1 MNMDQ
6 ETRLQCDACG
16 APLHESDRFCEQCGA
31 RSSDEEI
38 AIPPA
43 GCHACGAAVEAI
55 DADGYCSVCGVRTRA
70 TLSRLE
76 LDLTIAAA
84 VSDQGRV
91 HHRNEDAFR
100 LEVVPG
106 AGIAVVVC
114 DGISTA
120 SAGDVAA
127 AMAADAATEVLL
139 EALADSSRD
148 ACDATRDAVNAAYD
162 AVGQVAWTR
171 RADRALP
178 SCTLVCALWRGG
190 EIVVGWVGDSRAYWL
205 GIDANQ
211 QLTVDDSWAVEQVA
225 AGLLTLEQASRD
237 PRFHSITNWVGA
249 DAPDRPPRVVTL
261 TPRYR
266 GRLIVC
272 TDGLWN
278 YAPTPA
284 ELGGLIDALPPGAAP
299 AAIAR
304 SLTDTALERGG
315 HDNITVAVVDID
327 P

>member
-1 MNMDQ
+1 VD
-6 ETRLQCDACG
+6 
-16 APLHESDRFCEQCGA
+16 
-31 RSSDEEI
+31 
-38 AIPPA
+38 
-43 GCHACGAAVEAI
+43 V
-55 DADGYCSVCGVRTRA
+55 
-70 TLSRLE
+70 SRIE
-76 LDLTIAAA
+76 VDLTIAAA
-84 VSDQGRV
+84 VSDQGLV
-91 HHRNEDAFR
+91 HRRNEDAFR

-106 AGIAVVVC
+106 HGIVAVVC

-127 AMAADAATEVLL
+127 RSAAEAAAGVLVDAIADA
-139 EALADSSRD
+139 SRD
-148 ACDATRDAVNAAYD
+148 ACQATRDAVGAAYD
-162 AVGQVAWTR
+162 AVGQVASTTR
-171 RADRALP
+171 AGRTLP
-178 SCTLVCALWRGG
+178 SCTLVSALWRDG
-190 EIVVGWVGDSRAYWL
+190 EIVVGWVGDSRAYWI
-205 GIDANQ
+205 GIDAAQ

-237 PRFHSITNWVGA
+237 PRVHAITHWIGA

-261 TPRYR
+261 RPRYR

-272 TDGLWN
+272 SDGLWN

-284 ELGGLIDALPPGAAP
+284 ELGALIGALPAGTAP

-304 SLTDTALERGG
+304 SLTDTALARGG